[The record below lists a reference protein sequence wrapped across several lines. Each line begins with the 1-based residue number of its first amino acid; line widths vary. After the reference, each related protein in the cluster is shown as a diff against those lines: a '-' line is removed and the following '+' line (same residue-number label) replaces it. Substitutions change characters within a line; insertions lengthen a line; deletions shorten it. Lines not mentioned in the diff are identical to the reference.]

1 MSPQIQ
7 ALDMQGYEIFN
18 LGSSTTA
25 GTAIP
30 FPTLTDYTPTFGG
43 FGTDPTGT
51 VAQYLT
57 IGPLVV
63 VFIRQPNT
71 GVSNAT
77 TFTISAPVA
86 AKTLTNAVWG
96 TTGPIV
102 DNSAAVATSGR
113 IEITSGSSTI
123 NLYTNMAAAGWTNV
137 NNKRVVW
144 FTLIYPFQ

>member
-63 VFIRQPNT
+63 AFVRMPNT
-71 GVSNAT
+71 GVSDDT
-77 TFTISAPVA
+77 IFTISAPVA
-86 AKTLTNAVWG
+86 AKTLTDAVWG
-96 TTGPIV
+96 TTGPFV
-102 DNSAAVATSGR
+102 DNSVASATPGR

-123 NLYTNMAAAGWTNV
+123 NCYTSMTAAAWTAA
-137 NNKRVVW
+137 NNKRVIW